1 MTEFRYG
8 PLEYTLVGFEGD
20 KPDASVIDALTE
32 MLGTG
37 LVRLVDFLLISKS
50 DAGEVTVV
58 EVEDDPD
65 GLDLGDI
72 ALAASGI
79 TGEEDIAEFAELVP
93 PGGSAA
99 LVALEMTY
107 QRELARRFAASG
119 GVVLRHERIPA
130 PVVNALIDH
139 IENEGV

>member
-8 PLEYTLVGFEGD
+8 PVEYTLVGFEGD
-20 KPDASVIDALTE
+20 RPDAGVVDALAE
-32 MLGTG
+32 ILATG
-37 LVRLVDFLLISKS
+37 YLRLVDFLLISKS
-50 DAGEVTVV
+50 DAGDVTVV
-58 EVEDDPD
+58 EVEDDPE

-72 ALAASGI
+72 ALAASGL

-99 LVALEMTY
+99 LIAVELTY
-107 QRELARRFAASG
+107 ARELASRFASSG
-119 GVVLRHERIPA
+119 GVVLRHERVPA

-139 IENEGV
+139 LENEGA

>member
-8 PLEYTLVGFEGD
+8 PVEYTLVGFEGER
-20 KPDASVIDALTE
+20 PGAAVVDALVD
-32 MLGTG
+32 MLNTG
-37 LVRLVDFLLISKS
+37 YVRLVDLLLISKS
-50 DAGEVTVV
+50 DTGEVTVV

-79 TGEEDIAEFAELVP
+79 TGEEDIAAFAELVP

-99 LVALEMTY
+99 LIAVELTY
-107 QRELARRFAASG
+107 QRELASRFAASG
-119 GVVLRHERIPA
+119 AVVLQHERIPA

-139 IENEGV
+139 LENEGA